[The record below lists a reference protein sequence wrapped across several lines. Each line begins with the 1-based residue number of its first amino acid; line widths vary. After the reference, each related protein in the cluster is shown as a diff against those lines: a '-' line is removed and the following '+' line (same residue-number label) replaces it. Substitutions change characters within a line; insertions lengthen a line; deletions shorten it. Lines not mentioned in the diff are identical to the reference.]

1 MPDLLGLLG
10 YGPFTGYCGYLG
22 DDAKKQLNN
31 KLLCIGYDKL
41 GVQGYGGFT
50 GYLGYLGYLGH
61 QSYGY
66 ASPPWA
72 IGLQWLYWLLWLSW

>member
-1 MPDLLGLLG
+1 MPDLLEILG

-22 DDAKKQLNN
+22 DDAQKHKKKLNN
-31 KLLCIGYDKL
+31 KLLCIGYYKL
-41 GVQGYGGFT
+41 GVQGYDGNSCFN

-61 QSYGY
+61 QSHGY

-72 IGLQWLYWLLWLSW
+72 IGL